1 MPAPAQSP
9 ALPPGVIVA
18 PAGTAA
24 QPVLAAFAAE
34 LTARGFR
41 VAGLTQSV
49 SRAADGRKTGMH
61 LHPVAGGDAIAV
73 AQGLGRGSTSCVIDE
88 SGIADAAARLRQ
100 GIDSGCDLALVN
112 KFGHL
117 EQEGRG
123 FHAELL
129 LALSSRVPVLLSL
142 PPEMLDPWL
151 AFCGGDC
158 TLLPASRDALWR
170 WWGPHR
176 LYADLVHSVPADSG
190 ADSGGVIRRVVI
202 GLNWCLVEGDHG
214 CGLAHTPARGTP
226 GCRSVDASRWVGRPL
241 ADLAALLPS
250 LNPFEAALG
259 LAAVNAHHNRRSLD
273 LPQAS
278 GLDALGPQ
286 PGAVVM
292 VGAFPGAAERFAELT
307 VIEQSPGPGQLPPTA
322 ATAALSRADGAVIT
336 ASALV
341 NHSLPDLLP
350 PLRGRPA
357 VLTGPGTPLTPR
369 LLAYG
374 LSSLAGLIIDD
385 ADGCAAAVAAGA
397 GARALKAFGRA
408 VVLSA

>member
-1 MPAPAQSP
+1 MTLPAFLPP
-9 ALPPGVIVA
+9 ALPAGAIVA
-18 PAGTAA
+18 PAGTPA
-24 QPVLAAFAAE
+24 QPVLAAFTAE
-34 LTARGFR
+34 LISRGFA
-41 VAGLTQSV
+41 VAGVTQSV
-49 SRAADGRKTGMH
+49 SRDGDGRKTGMH
-61 LHPVAGGDAIAV
+61 LHPVEGGTAISM
-73 AQGLGRGSTSCVIDE
+73 AQGLGRGSSSCVIDE
-88 SGIADAAARLRQ
+88 SGVADAAARLRQ
-100 GIDSGCDLALVN
+100 GLDSGCDLAVFN

-129 LALSSRVPVLLSL
+129 LALSTRVPVLVTL
-142 PPEMLDPWL
+142 PPEMLGPWL
-151 AFCGGDC
+151 EFCGGAC
-158 TLLPASRDALWR
+158 TLLPASADALWR

-176 LYADLVHSVPADSG
+176 LYADLVHSVPA
-190 ADSGGVIRRVVI
+190 ADAGSIRRVVI
-202 GLNWCLVEGDHG
+202 GLNWCLVEGEYG

-226 GCRSVDASRWVGRPL
+226 GCRSVDASGWAGRPL
-241 ADLAALLPS
+241 AEMAALLPS

-292 VGAFPGAAERFAELT
+292 VGAFPGAVERFTELT

-341 NHSLPDLLP
+341 NHTLPDLLP
-350 PLRGRPA
+350 PLHGRPA

-369 LLAYG
+369 LHAYG
-374 LSSLAGLIIDD
+374 LTALAGLIIDD

>member
-1 MPAPAQSP
+1 MHRPAAPRLP
-9 ALPPGVIVA
+9 ALPAGVLLA
-18 PAGTAA
+18 PAGAVA
-24 QPVLAAFAAE
+24 QQALATFAAD
-34 LTARGFR
+34 LTERGFR
-41 VAGLTQSV
+41 VAGITQSV
-49 SRAADGRKTGMH
+49 SRDAGGRKTGMH
-61 LHPVAGGDAIAV
+61 LHPVDGSGPISV
-73 AQGLGRGSTSCVIDE
+73 AQGLGRGSASCVIDE

-100 GIDSGCDLALVN
+100 GIDSGCDLVLFN

-129 LALSSRVPVLLSL
+129 LALSSGLPVLVAL
-142 PPEMLDPWL
+142 PPDMLGPWL
-151 AFCGGDC
+151 TFSGGGGDL
-158 TLLPASRDALWR
+158 LLPAADALWR

-176 LYADLVHSVPADSG
+176 LYADLVHSVPAG
-190 ADSGGVIRRVVI
+190 AGAVRRVVI

-226 GCRSVDASRWVGRPL
+226 GCHSVDASRWMGRPL

-292 VGAFPGAAERFAELT
+292 VGAFPGAAERFADLT
-307 VIEQSPGPGQLPPTA
+307 VIEQSPGPGQMPPTA

-341 NHSLPDLLP
+341 NHTLPDLLP

-369 LLAYG
+369 LHAYG
-374 LSSLAGLIIDD
+374 LTALAGLIIDE